1 MSNKSLEKKEMKLA
15 VLEQGGRRESSFHH
29 RSTLDL
35 PQAGSPLSVWAGA
48 EPDLHPCSKSSGQ
61 GEGEEAL
68 GGADLEGVLE
78 GGLSPPLLPTKGTLY
93 SLLDGSKVTWLYP
106 CPTLPLPFSC
116 SEVLRACLHSG
127 A

>member
-35 PQAGSPLSVWAGA
+35 PQAGAPLGVWAGA
-48 EPDLHPCSKSSGQ
+48 ELDLHPCSKSSGQ

-68 GGADLEGVLE
+68 GGADLEGVLK
-78 GGLSPPLLPTKGTLY
+78 GGLSPPLLPTKCTLY
-93 SLLDGSKVTWLYP
+93 SLLEGS
-106 CPTLPLPFSC
+106 
-116 SEVLRACLHSG
+116 
-127 A
+127 